1 MEKISLVLWPLF
13 ALITMGFILRRT
25 ALFSADFWPS
35 AEKLNYFILF
45 PALLISSLANAL
57 LDNPKLPYLACAI
70 LFILAIS
77 SLFVVLIKYL
87 FKISIPKF
95 GAHIQ
100 GIIRFNTYLG
110 LAIIADLFGS
120 EGIAISAVIMAILVP
135 SCNVIAV
142 LSLSAGKKVTLKQLV
157 MPIAKNPL
165 IISCVIGILLN
176 LLPIGLPCGSD
187 QFLKLLAAASLPL
200 GLICIGVALQTA
212 TLRKEFKPIMVS
224 TLLRLLAMPI
234 LAVLTAHLF
243 SLPALERVLLVIFFA
258 IPTAPTSYILTKQLN
273 GDSQLMAGIIT
284 FQTILA
290 VITLPLVLTLI
301 TQ

>member
-1 MEKISLVLWPLF
+1 MEKILLVLWPLF

-45 PALLISSLANAL
+45 PALLISSLANAP

-77 SLFVVLIKYL
+77 SLFVVLSKYL
-87 FKISIPKF
+87 FKISIPRF

-120 EGIAISAVIMAILVP
+120 EGIAISAVIMAILVS

-176 LLPIGLPCGSD
+176 LLPIGLPFGSD

-200 GLICIGVALQTA
+200 GLICIGGALQTA

>member
-1 MEKISLVLWPLF
+1 MEKILLVLWPLF

-45 PALLISSLANAL
+45 PALLISSLANAP

-77 SLFVVLIKYL
+77 SLFVVLSKYL
-87 FKISIPKF
+87 FKISIPRF

-110 LAIIADLFGS
+110 LAIIVDLFGS

-176 LLPIGLPCGSD
+176 LLPIGLPFGSD

-200 GLICIGVALQTA
+200 GLICIGGALQTA

>member
-45 PALLISSLANAL
+45 PALLISSLANAP

-120 EGIAISAVIMAILVP
+120 EGIAISAVIMAMLVP

>member
-45 PALLISSLANAL
+45 PALLISSLANAP

-87 FKISIPKF
+87 FKISIPRF

-176 LLPIGLPCGSD
+176 LLPIGLPFGSD

-200 GLICIGVALQTA
+200 GLICIGGALQTA

>member
-1 MEKISLVLWPLF
+1 MEKILLVLWPLF

-45 PALLISSLANAL
+45 PALLISSLANAP

-70 LFILAIS
+70 LFILAMS
-77 SLFVVLIKYL
+77 SLFVVLSKYL

-176 LLPIGLPCGSD
+176 LLPIGLPFGSD

-200 GLICIGVALQTA
+200 GLICIGGALQTA

>member
-45 PALLISSLANAL
+45 PALLISSLANAP
-57 LDNPKLPYLACAI
+57 LDNPKLLYLACAI

-77 SLFVVLIKYL
+77 SLFVVLSKYL
-87 FKISIPKF
+87 FKISIPRF

-176 LLPIGLPCGSD
+176 LLPIGLPFGSD

-200 GLICIGVALQTA
+200 GLICIGGALQTA

>member
-1 MEKISLVLWPLF
+1 MEKILLVLWPLF

-45 PALLISSLANAL
+45 PALLISSLANAP

-77 SLFVVLIKYL
+77 SLFVVLSKYL

-142 LSLSAGKKVTLKQLV
+142 LSLSADKKVTLKQLV

-176 LLPIGLPCGSD
+176 LLPIGLPFGSD

-200 GLICIGVALQTA
+200 GLICIGGALQTA

>member
-45 PALLISSLANAL
+45 PALLISSLANAP

-77 SLFVVLIKYL
+77 SLFVVLSKYL
-87 FKISIPKF
+87 FKISIPRF

-110 LAIIADLFGS
+110 LAIIVDLFGS

-176 LLPIGLPCGSD
+176 LLPIGLPFGSD

-200 GLICIGVALQTA
+200 GLICIGGALQTA

>member
-1 MEKISLVLWPLF
+1 MEKILLVLWPLF

-45 PALLISSLANAL
+45 PALLISSLANAP

-77 SLFVVLIKYL
+77 SLFVVLSKYL
-87 FKISIPKF
+87 FKISIPRF

-200 GLICIGVALQTA
+200 GLICIGGALQTA

>member
-1 MEKISLVLWPLF
+1 MEKILLVLWPLF

-45 PALLISSLANAL
+45 PALLISSLANAP

-77 SLFVVLIKYL
+77 SLFVVLSKYL
-87 FKISIPKF
+87 FKISIPRF

-157 MPIAKNPL
+157 MPIVKNPL

-176 LLPIGLPCGSD
+176 LLPIGLPFGSD

-200 GLICIGVALQTA
+200 GLICIGGALQTA

-234 LAVLTAHLF
+234 LAVLTAYLF

>member
-1 MEKISLVLWPLF
+1 MEKILLVLWPLF

-45 PALLISSLANAL
+45 PALLISSLANAP

-77 SLFVVLIKYL
+77 SLFVVLSKYL
-87 FKISIPKF
+87 FKISIPRF

-142 LSLSAGKKVTLKQLV
+142 LSLSAGKKVTLKQLM

-200 GLICIGVALQTA
+200 GLICIGGALQTA